1 MRMSPIECWWR
12 IWLPHKEIGLMTRH
26 AGGALCSVPEGSHSS
41 SFNAS
46 GNTGHSVLVLNRL
59 YMAVH
64 VVNVR
69 RAIALLFRELAEVIH
84 IEAGR
89 YVNYDFL
96 SWREISQ
103 LKLEFEE
110 RDPQSDW
117 LQSVHFAVEIPR
129 VIRLLSYDKVPRR
142 GMRFNRRNVFARDG
156 NRCQYCGKRFVTSEL
171 SLDHVRPRSQGGEM
185 GWGNIVCCCVACNSR
200 KGGRTPEQAGMRLVR
215 VPKRPRH
222 NPLLRG
228 KLQNP
233 KYESWK
239 AFLSDAYWN
248 VDLT

>member
-1 MRMSPIECWWR
+1 
-12 IWLPHKEIGLMTRH
+12 MTRH
-26 AGGALCSVPEGSHSS
+26 AGGALCSASEGSYSS

-171 SLDHVRPRSQGGEM
+171 SLDHVHPRSQGGEM
-185 GWGNIVCCCVACNSR
+185 GWENIVCCCVACNSR

>member
-1 MRMSPIECWWR
+1 MMR
-12 IWLPHKEIGLMTRH
+12 L
-26 AGGALCSVPEGSHSS
+26 AGGALCSASDDASSVALKAPGS
-41 SFNAS
+41 
-46 GNTGHSVLVLNRL
+46 TGQSVLVLNRL
-59 YMAVH
+59 YTAVH

-69 RAIALLFRELAEVIH
+69 RAICLLFRELAEVIH

-96 SWREISQ
+96 SWQEISQ
-103 LKLEFEE
+103 LKLDFEE
-110 RDPQSDW
+110 HDPQSDW
-117 LQSVHFAVEIPR
+117 LQSVHFAIEIPR
-129 VIRLLSYDKVPRR
+129 VIRLLSYDKVPRH

-156 NRCQYCGKRFVTSEL
+156 NRCQYCGKRFPTSEL
-171 SLDHVRPRSQGGEM
+171 SLDHVRPRSQGGAM
-185 GWGNIVCCCVACNSR
+185 GWENIVCCCVACNSC

-215 VPKRPRH
+215 TPKRPRH

>member
-1 MRMSPIECWWR
+1 
-12 IWLPHKEIGLMTRH
+12 MTRLEPS
-26 AGGALCSVPEGSHSS
+26 ALSPNPGMSSAAVAASTGSS
-41 SFNAS
+41 
-46 GNTGHSVLVLNRL
+46 TGHSVLVLNRL

-64 VVNVR
+64 VVNVK
-69 RAIALLFRELAEVIH
+69 RAIALLFRELAEVID

-103 LKLEFEE
+103 LKLEFEQC
-110 RDPQSDW
+110 DPQSDW
-117 LQSVHFAVEIPR
+117 LRSVHFAVEIPR

-156 NRCQYCGKRFVTSEL
+156 NRCQYCGKRFATSEL

-185 GWGNIVCCCVACNSR
+185 GWENIVCCCVGCNSR

-215 VPKRPRH
+215 EPKRPRQH
-222 NPLLRG
+222 PLLRG
-228 KLQNP
+228 KLKNP

-239 AFLSDAYWN
+239 AFLSEAYWN

>member
-1 MRMSPIECWWR
+1 
-12 IWLPHKEIGLMTRH
+12 MTRH
-26 AGGALCSVPEGSHSS
+26 AGGALCSVSEGSHSS

-89 YVNYDFL
+89 YANYDFL

-215 VPKRPRH
+215 APKRPRH

>member
-1 MRMSPIECWWR
+1 
-12 IWLPHKEIGLMTRH
+12 MTRLDSS
-26 AGGALCSVPEGSHSS
+26 ALSQSPGMSSAAVAASTGSS
-41 SFNAS
+41 
-46 GNTGHSVLVLNRL
+46 TGHSVLVLNRL

-64 VVNVR
+64 VVNVK
-69 RAIALLFRELAEVIH
+69 RAIALLFRELAEVID

-103 LKLEFEE
+103 LKREFEQY
-110 RDPQSDW
+110 DPQSDW
-117 LQSVHFAVEIPR
+117 LQSVNFAVEIPR
-129 VIRLLSYDKVPRR
+129 VIRLLTYDKVPRR

-156 NRCQYCGKRFVTSEL
+156 NRCQYCGKRFATSEL

-185 GWGNIVCCCVACNSR
+185 GWENIVCCCVGCNSR

-215 VPKRPRH
+215 EPKRPRQH
-222 NPLLRG
+222 PLLRG
-228 KLQNP
+228 KLKNP

-239 AFLSDAYWN
+239 AFLSEAYWN
-248 VDLT
+248 VDLM

>member
-1 MRMSPIECWWR
+1 
-12 IWLPHKEIGLMTRH
+12 MTRLNLS
-26 AGGALCSVPEGSHSS
+26 ALSESPGMSSAAVAASTGSS
-41 SFNAS
+41 
-46 GNTGHSVLVLNRL
+46 TGHSVLVLNRL

-64 VVNVR
+64 VVNVK
-69 RAIALLFRELAEVIH
+69 RAIALLFRELAEVID

-103 LKLEFEE
+103 LKLEFEQ

-129 VIRLLSYDKVPRR
+129 VIRLLTYDKVPRR

-156 NRCQYCGKRFVTSEL
+156 NRCQYCGKRFATSEL

-185 GWGNIVCCCVACNSR
+185 GWENIVCCCVGCNSR

-215 VPKRPRH
+215 QPKRPRQH
-222 NPLLRG
+222 PLLRG
-228 KLQNP
+228 KLKNP

-239 AFLSDAYWN
+239 AFLSEAYWN

>member
-1 MRMSPIECWWR
+1 MTHLDLSALSESPAVSSAAVAAS
-12 IWLPHKEIGLMTRH
+12 T
-26 AGGALCSVPEGSHSS
+26 GSS
-41 SFNAS
+41 
-46 GNTGHSVLVLNRL
+46 TGHSVLVLNRL

-64 VVNVR
+64 VVNVK
-69 RAIALLFRELAEVIH
+69 RAIALLFRELAEVID

-103 LKLEFEE
+103 LKLEFEQ

-129 VIRLLSYDKVPRR
+129 VIRLLTYDKVPRR

-156 NRCQYCGKRFVTSEL
+156 NRCQYCGKRFATSEL

-185 GWGNIVCCCVACNSR
+185 GWENIVCCCVGCNSR

-215 VPKRPRH
+215 EPKRPRQH
-222 NPLLRG
+222 PLLRG
-228 KLQNP
+228 KLKNP

-239 AFLSDAYWN
+239 AFLSEAYWN